1 AFEDGHTQ
9 IYDAAADE
17 QAPLGTDHTGH
28 HEDGPGAEAYGDS
41 AGVDQRGADQDG
53 SEHGVDQGYGQDGGE
68 HDGDQGYGRD
78 AGEHPGDQ
86 GGGADAEGFGD
97 QGYGDQGRADQGYG
111 HDGGGHYGVDHD
123 GHTEMA
129 GPDHDGATSLAG
141 IPVGDYDPDALV
153 LVLSD
158 GTTVVVDRPIL
169 LGRAPDAAR
178 FSGDDVPRLVQVR
191 SPERDVSATHVEVRP
206 AGESVVVTDMDSTNG
221 TVIVLPDQPAFRLH
235 PRTGV
240 PVPAGAYVE
249 LGTDAGFHVDG
260 AGQVP
265 EQ

>member
-1 AFEDGHTQ
+1 EDIPAFEDGHTQ

-17 QAPLGTDHTGH
+17 QAPFGTDHTGH
-28 HEDGPGAEAYGDS
+28 HEDGHYADGQHADGHHTDGHHTDGQHGEDGHGAEAYGDS
-41 AGVDQRGADQDG
+41 AGVDQGGAYQDG
-53 SEHGVDQGYGQDGGE
+53 GGHGVDQGYGQDGGG
-68 HDGDQGYGRD
+68 HDG
-78 AGEHPGDQ
+78 
-86 GGGADAEGFGD
+86 
-97 QGYGDQGRADQGYG
+97 DQGYG